1 MLDVAAELNYVA
13 NPIAR
18 GMKKQKTQTVS
29 VIVADLSC
37 IFFHPLLKGIQ
48 DVLVKHGYALSIY
61 DTDYCSERELLC
73 LRAQQKGI
81 ADGIIMASVAECHK
95 DYFGEDSV
103 QGGNDLIPIV
113 SVEANLNKY
122 GIDSVVVDNHKG
134 AMTAVNHLI
143 ELGCKKILHIYG
155 PLSVRQSEQRRQ
167 GYCTA
172 LLCAGIPCDK
182 RLMIGGDFS
191 ARSGYNAVNQ
201 ALMENVFFD
210 GIFAA
215 NDQMAVGAIH
225 ALRDARINVPE
236 QVKIVGFD
244 DMFIS
249 SVSSPALT
257 TIHVPKYEM
266 GMKAAEMLLERIEK
280 SKKVVSVSNLDL
292 ELMVR
297 ASTIPPCDN
306 GVQYKMITRREG

>member
-1 MLDVAAELNYVA
+1 
-13 NPIAR
+13 
-18 GMKKQKTQTVS
+18 
-29 VIVADLSC
+29 
-37 IFFHPLLKGIQ
+37 
-48 DVLVKHGYALSIY
+48 
-61 DTDYCSERELLC
+61 
-73 LRAQQKGI
+73 
-81 ADGIIMASVAECHK
+81 
-95 DYFGEDSV
+95 
-103 QGGNDLIPIV
+103 
-113 SVEANLNKY
+113 
-122 GIDSVVVDNHKG
+122 
-134 AMTAVNHLI
+134 
-143 ELGCKKILHIYG
+143 
-155 PLSVRQSEQRRQ
+155 
-167 GYCTA
+167 
-172 LLCAGIPCDK
+172 
-182 RLMIGGDFS
+182 
-191 ARSGYNAVNQ
+191 
-201 ALMENVFFD
+201 MENVFFD

-244 DMFIS
+244 DTFIS